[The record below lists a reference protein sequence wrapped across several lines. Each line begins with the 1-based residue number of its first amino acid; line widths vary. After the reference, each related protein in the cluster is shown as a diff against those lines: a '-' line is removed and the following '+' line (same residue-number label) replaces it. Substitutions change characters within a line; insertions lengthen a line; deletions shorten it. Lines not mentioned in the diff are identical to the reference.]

1 MAKEIEKI
9 ESKMNLFPFTINKD
23 IESFLPEEKRIS
35 FQKSFSFLRKKLLIK
50 QSRKTYI
57 DCILKKCKARFF
69 TAINDCL
76 KKSLKIHVKK
86 FPQNFITNISIE
98 SNRPILELT
107 VLEIYKT
114 YSVCNL
120 DIEECIEKGL
130 CYKEKEE
137 YIKII
142 CYSKI
147 SELYLLY
154 LESKRYNKEIQY
166 IKNHIGVKMYLLYI
180 FVSENFINYYLYSK
194 PHFCHNKIID
204 NKNGENMLNNN

>member
-1 MAKEIEKI
+1 MFKEIFK
-9 ESKMNLFPFTINKD
+9 NT
-23 IESFLPEEKRIS
+23 
-35 FQKSFSFLRKKLLIK
+35 
-50 QSRKTYI
+50 
-57 DCILKKCKARFF
+57 C
-69 TAINDCL
+69 
-76 KKSLKIHVKK
+76 KK

-166 IKNHIGVKMYLLYI
+166 IKNHIGVKMYLFL